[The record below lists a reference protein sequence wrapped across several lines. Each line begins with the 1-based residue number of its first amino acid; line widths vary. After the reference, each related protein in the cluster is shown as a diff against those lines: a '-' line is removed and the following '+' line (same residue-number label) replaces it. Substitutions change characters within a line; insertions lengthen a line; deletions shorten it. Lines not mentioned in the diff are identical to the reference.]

1 MKDYG
6 TRIYQASVDQIRE
19 TRGIGA
25 LFCRITALVKN
36 HIYLKYQTTIIGK
49 KNLKRGHPME
59 FMRIHNEDSAI
70 LNGCTIRKAEP
81 SDKLEIILDKDNY
94 LTFFFYKDALLLE
107 INDLRFTV
115 LKNLYTLLESLERF
129 GLYTRIKNISGAITL
144 PIKLMDLLEDTGVL
158 DIRGDRLP
166 FGSIN
171 AADY

>member
-1 MKDYG
+1 MQDYG

-49 KNLKRGHPME
+49 KNLKRGQPME
-59 FMRIHNEDSAI
+59 FMRIHNGDSAI
-70 LNGCTIRKAEP
+70 LNGCTIKK
-81 SDKLEIILDKDNY
+81 SDSSDAVEIMLSKDNY
-94 LTFFFYKDALLLE
+94 LTFTWYKDASLE
-107 INDLRFTV
+107 INNLRFTV
-115 LKNLYTLLESLERF
+115 LKNLCTLLESLERF
-129 GLYTRIKNISGAITL
+129 GLYTRIKNISGAKTL

>member
-1 MKDYG
+1 
-6 TRIYQASVDQIRE
+6 
-19 TRGIGA
+19 
-25 LFCRITALVKN
+25 
-36 HIYLKYQTTIIGK
+36 
-49 KNLKRGHPME
+49 ME
-59 FMRIHNEDSAI
+59 FMRIHSEDSAI